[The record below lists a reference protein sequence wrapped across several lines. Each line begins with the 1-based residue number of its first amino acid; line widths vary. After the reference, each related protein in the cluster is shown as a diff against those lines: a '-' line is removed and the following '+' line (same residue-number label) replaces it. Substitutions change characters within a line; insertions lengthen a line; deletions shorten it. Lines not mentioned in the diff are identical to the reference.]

1 VGEGGSRRLT
11 DEETEHLPP
20 LSSKRISR
28 KRDRSNRRVF
38 SIALAVRR
46 RRPLL
51 RYTRDVE
58 VSNPEGVSATNGS
71 LPLAVFE
78 NAVPY
83 HASLRREVDLP

>member
-1 VGEGGSRRLT
+1 MQATARAFCLENSFAYVG
-11 DEETEHLPP
+11 
-20 LSSKRISR
+20 KC
-28 KRDRSNRRVF
+28 DRYDRRVF

-71 LPLAVFE
+71 SPLAVVE
-78 NAVPY
+78 SAVPY